1 MRRRS
6 NQPTISLFSFQ
17 DIVTSVTAILILVVL
32 ILTLELITR
41 KFEAKAV
48 DPAASARTVADA
60 VMELESLVNRLAS
73 SAAPEGRLLAS
84 LVSPAVPQAELRV
97 LRDQV
102 ERARNKVCDAQ
113 RVADLAKKFA
123 SEAMSMLARE
133 QAQSEKA
140 VADEQQA
147 TRLTQET
154 GTLVAENAREQS
166 KLEAQRLELEGHP
179 LPGPELVFRRPR
191 GTSKRSWLLEVS
203 DKGFFVLEL
212 GTGKTR
218 PLGNESDNE
227 SELSRW
233 ISSLTPNSDY
243 VLLLV
248 RPTGIETE
256 RRARERLMSAKV
268 PHGIDFIGEEQ
279 AVHDG
284 SMGEDSRA
292 TSASSGAA
300 G

>member
-41 KFEAKAV
+41 KFEAMAV
-48 DPAASARTVADA
+48 DPAASARTVVDA
-60 VMELESLVNRLAS
+60 VAELESLVAKLAS
-73 SAAPEGRLLAS
+73 AVAPDGSRRAS
-84 LVSPAVPQAELRV
+84 LLPPAIPKTELHV

-102 ERARNKVCDAQ
+102 ERARDQVRDAQ
-113 RVADLAKKFA
+113 RLDTMAKKLA
-123 SEAMSMLARE
+123 SDAMLMLARE
-133 QAQSEKA
+133 QVQSETA
-140 VADEQQA
+140 AADEQQA
-147 TRLTQET
+147 ASLTQET
-154 GTLVAENAREQS
+154 QTLVAENAKEQS
-166 KLEAQRLELEGHP
+166 NLEAQQRELEGHP

-203 DKGFFVLEL
+203 DRGFYVLEL
-212 GTGKTR
+212 GTGETR
-218 PLGNESDNE
+218 PLGNESDDK
-227 SELSRW
+227 SALSGW
-233 ISSLTPNSDY
+233 ITSLSPNSDY

-256 RRARERLMSAKV
+256 RRARERLMSAKI

-284 SMGEDSRA
+284 SMKEDSRV
-292 TSASSGAA
+292 TSPSPGAA